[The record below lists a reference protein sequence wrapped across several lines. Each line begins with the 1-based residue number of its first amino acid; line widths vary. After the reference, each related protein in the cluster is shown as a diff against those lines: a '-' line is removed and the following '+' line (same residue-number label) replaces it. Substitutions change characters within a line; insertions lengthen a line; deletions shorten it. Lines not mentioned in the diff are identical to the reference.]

1 MPHPTHTK
9 DFLIALAVLTLVHS
23 FVSFAAYRFLTKTTV
38 ESSTDHPPAQTTTP
52 EQQARGETTIT
63 LMHEEVV
70 SRVVPMPVVLY
81 IWFGYAGLTA
91 AMLYSLYFRIRHG
104 Q

>member
-9 DFLIALAVLTLVHS
+9 EFFIALAVLALVHS
-23 FVSFAAYRFLTKTTV
+23 LVSFAAYRFLTKTTV
-38 ESSTDHPPAQTTTP
+38 ESSTDHPPVQTTTP
-52 EQQARGETTIT
+52 DQQSRGETTIT
-63 LMHEEVV
+63 LMHTEVV

-81 IWFGYAGLTA
+81 MWFGYAGLA
-91 AMLYSLYFRIRHG
+91 AAVLCSLYFRIRHS